1 MSPSSDHPES
11 AYRSLSLWHDT
22 VPDDLTP
29 RPALGEDLA
38 VDVAVVGGGYTGLWT
53 AYHLLRADPTIR
65 LAVLEAQ
72 ICGFGASGRNGGWC
86 SALFPTSLGRLA
98 KEGGRAAAI
107 RMQQV
112 LHDTVPAV
120 GRVAAA
126 EGIDC
131 DFVQGGTLSVARNTA
146 QWERLQAEVA
156 DYAAWG
162 FGSAD
167 HQLLTAGE
175 VAEHARVTDAIG
187 GSWSPHCAVLHPAKL
202 VRGLARAVEQ
212 LGGRIF
218 EGTPVTELAPGRA
231 DTEHAR
237 VRATHVILAT
247 EGYTPTLPGHR
258 RDLAP
263 VYSLMTATEPL
274 SEAQWDAIGLAG
286 RPTFADNRHLVI
298 YGQRTADGR
307 LAFGGR
313 GAPYHFG
320 SAVSPDFD
328 RHPEVHSALQRI
340 LRELFPVLA
349 EVRFT
354 HEWGGNLGVPRD
366 WFPSVR
372 HDPLTGLGFAGGYV
386 GDGVA
391 TSALAGETLAAL
403 ILGDDPRELTTLP
416 WVGHRSRRWEPEPM
430 RWVGVNAVTA
440 LMTAADRGEHR
451 TGRPSRAAGAF
462 WSFVGD

>member
-1 MSPSSDHPES
+1 M
-11 AYRSLSLWHDT
+11 
-22 VPDDLTP
+22 
-29 RPALGEDLA
+29 
-38 VDVAVVGGGYTGLWT
+38 
-53 AYHLLRADPTIR
+53 
-65 LAVLEAQ
+65 
-72 ICGFGASGRNGGWC
+72 
-86 SALFPTSLGRLA
+86 
-98 KEGGRAAAI
+98 
-107 RMQQV
+107 
-112 LHDTVPAV
+112 
-120 GRVAAA
+120 
-126 EGIDC
+126 
-131 DFVQGGTLSVARNTA
+131 
-146 QWERLQAEVA
+146 
-156 DYAAWG
+156 
-162 FGSAD
+162 
-167 HQLLTAGE
+167 
-175 VAEHARVTDAIG
+175 
-187 GSWSPHCAVLHPAKL
+187 
-202 VRGLARAVEQ
+202 
-212 LGGRIF
+212 
-218 EGTPVTELAPGRA
+218 
-231 DTEHAR
+231 
-237 VRATHVILAT
+237 
-247 EGYTPTLPGHR
+247 
-258 RDLAP
+258 
-263 VYSLMTATEPL
+263 
-274 SEAQWDAIGLAG
+274 
-286 RPTFADNRHLVI
+286 I